1 MSVSPTRREREVDEF
16 EISKDIFNDRSKTVL
31 RELVLISLKVID
43 LALALIYLSISRV
56 AWEIIEDRVVGEF

>member
-43 LALALIYLSISRV
+43 LALALVYLSISPV